1 MPRIS
6 EFHGIVISMF
16 HSEHGPPHFH
26 AAYGEFKAVFG
37 LDPIEVTGGSLPA
50 RAERLVREWA
60 ELHRQELLANWRR
73 ARRLETLRAINPL
86 P

>member
-6 EFHGIVISMF
+6 EFRGITISMF

-37 LDPIEVTGGSLPA
+37 VDPIEITSGSLPTW
-50 RAERLVREWA
+50 AERLVREWA
-60 ELHRQELLANWRR
+60 ELRRQELLANWRR
-73 ARRLETLRAINPL
+73 ARRLEALRTIKPL